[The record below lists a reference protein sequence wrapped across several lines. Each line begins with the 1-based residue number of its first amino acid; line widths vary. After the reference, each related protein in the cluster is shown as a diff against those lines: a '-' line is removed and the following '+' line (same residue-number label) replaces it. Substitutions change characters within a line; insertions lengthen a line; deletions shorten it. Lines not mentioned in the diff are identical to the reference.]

1 MDLEPLDLTHGFSDS
16 IREIEHDL
24 LEMASRAEL
33 MFMRAMDALSRLDQ
47 NLAQDVMAAD
57 DKVDAIDFRIETRC
71 LNLLSASHP
80 EGSDLRV
87 VGAALKMITDIE
99 RVGDLAV
106 DIARAAI
113 KIEKELG
120 ASDVVDLP
128 RIAEIARS
136 MFHQV
141 IGAYVRQDSVA
152 ISEVMA
158 NEEIVDR
165 LFLET
170 RDQIHE
176 LMRSHSDDVVT
187 LSLLLIALH
196 DIERVAD
203 HAVNIAERVTFM
215 ITGELPAH

>member
-1 MDLEPLDLTHGFSDS
+1 
-16 IREIEHDL
+16 
-24 LEMASRAEL
+24 MASRAEL
-33 MFMRAMDALSRLDQ
+33 MFVRAMDALSRLDQ
-47 NLAQDVMAAD
+47 STAQEVMAAD
-57 DKVDAIDFRIETRC
+57 DKVDAIDFRIESRC
-71 LNLLSASHP
+71 LELLSASNP
-80 EGSDLRV
+80 EGSDLRL

-113 KIEKELG
+113 RIERELG

-136 MFHQV
+136 MFHQA
-141 IGAYVRQDSVA
+141 IEAYVRQDSAA
-152 ISEVMA
+152 IREVMA

-165 LFLET
+165 LFLDT

-176 LMRSHSDDVVT
+176 LMRRHSDDVVT

-203 HAVNIAERVTFM
+203 HAVNIVERVTFM

>member
-1 MDLEPLDLTHGFSDS
+1 MELEDLPPGFGEAT
-16 IREIEHDL
+16 REIEHDL

-33 MFMRAMDALSRLDQ
+33 MFMRAMDALSKLDQ
-47 NLAQDVMAAD
+47 GMAHEVMAAD
-57 DKVDAIDFRIETRC
+57 DKVDAIDLRIESRC
-71 LNLLSASHP
+71 LELLSASHP

-113 KIEKELG
+113 RIEKELG

-128 RIAEIARS
+128 RVAEISRS
-136 MFHQV
+136 MFHQS
-141 IGAYVRQDSVA
+141 IEAYVRQDAA
-152 ISEVMA
+152 IVEEVIT
-158 NEEIVDR
+158 NEEEVDR

-170 RDQIHE
+170 RDQIHD
-176 LMRSHSDDVVT
+176 LMRRHSDDVVT

-203 HAVNIAERVTFM
+203 HAVNIAERVMFM
-215 ITGELPAH
+215 ITGELQPRG